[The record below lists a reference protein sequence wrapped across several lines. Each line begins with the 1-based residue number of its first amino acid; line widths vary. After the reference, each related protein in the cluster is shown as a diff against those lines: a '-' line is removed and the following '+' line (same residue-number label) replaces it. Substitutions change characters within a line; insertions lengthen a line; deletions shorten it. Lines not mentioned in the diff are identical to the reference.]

1 MFSASSSVSEEKNP
15 NYKFKTIWMSNF
27 TQIYLLLPASVL
39 IFDDANCTL
48 VCDLEENQE
57 KQGFDFQFI

>member
-1 MFSASSSVSEEKNP
+1 
-15 NYKFKTIWMSNF
+15 MSNF
-27 TQIYLLLPASVL
+27 TQTYLLLPTSVL